1 MAEPAFG
8 RPVPLEQTRERV
20 INQLIQHYAAENLTD
35 AGLEERLM
43 QVYAANTVPEL
54 HALVADLPVAGPETA
69 PAPGVAPAAAAPTSV
84 ARADYTSERQVVAA
98 VMGGAERKGV
108 WTPPKQLFV
117 VAAMGG
123 AELDFRQARFGPGVT
138 EVMCFVLMGGVEIVV
153 PPGVYVDLN
162 GLALMGGFGQVGH
175 APPPDDPAAPVLKIG
190 GVALMGGVDVSIR
203 YPGERASDAKR
214 RERLE
219 HKERKRLGG
228 G

>member
-1 MAEPAFG
+1 MADPAFG

-43 QVYAANTVPEL
+43 QVYAATTVPEL
-54 HALVADLPVAGPETA
+54 HALVADLPVAGPEA
-69 PAPGVAPAAAAPTSV
+69 APGAAPSPSTAV
-84 ARADYTSERQVVAA
+84 ARADYTPERQVVAA

-153 PPGVYVDLN
+153 PPGVHVDLN

-175 APPPDDPAAPVLKIG
+175 APPPDDPAAPILKIG

-203 YPGERASDAKR
+203 YPGEKAGDAKR
-214 RERLE
+214 RERLQD
-219 HKERKRLGG
+219 KERKRLSGG
-228 G
+228 

>member
-1 MAEPAFG
+1 MADPAFG

-54 HALVADLPVAGPETA
+54 HALVADLPVAAPDAPPGTA
-69 PAPGVAPAAAAPTSV
+69 LSSAPSNAV

-108 WTPPKQLFV
+108 WTPPKQLV
-117 VAAMGG
+117 VIAAMGG

-153 PPGVYVDLN
+153 PPGVHVDLN

-203 YPGERASDAKR
+203 YPGEKASDAKR

-219 HKERKRLGG
+219 YKERKRLGG